1 MTDIDFDELDRAVS
15 GALRGPKPSSEQ
27 TSEAVSQPQTVQ
39 RTERTVL
46 SPAFSSPYSSGP
58 SPLVGSTPT
67 VAPTPTVAAPVIEP
81 IVSITPVTTP
91 AAPATPADSPAIS
104 TAPAARRSSGRFMD
118 MVHPS
123 SDMRSKNAVLT
134 SPVATRPEPSRP
146 QPVRSEATHLQTTP
160 VPQPIVPEPVQPE
173 APAWNEPLESPFLP
187 DAKVE
192 KRPLGGGDAAKTE
205 DTSDDIFD
213 FQGLLDDEPE
223 ELLLEAP
230 EAQERLEA
238 TTMPDPIDFA
248 AASSMSDP
256 VNATDYDVE
265 PTTNDV
271 PFTPPVAVVAEPEV
285 TAVYEAPVSRVAPEE
300 PIGPTSITPQY
311 KEQPSSN
318 QETGAMYDTES
329 YHQPVSQPVKKKS
342 GWLTV
347 LWILLLV
354 IIGAGAGFAVFTYVL
369 PML

>member
-15 GALRGPKPSSEQ
+15 GVLGGSKSSTEP
-27 TSEAVSQPQTVQ
+27 TNEPTSQPQTIQ

-46 SPAFSSPYSSGP
+46 SPAFSSPYSAGP

-67 VAPTPTVAAPVIEP
+67 VSPAPTVDAPVIEP
-81 IVSITPVTTP
+81 IVASTPVAPSTP
-91 AAPATPADSPAIS
+91 APSPTVS

-123 SDMRSKNAVLT
+123 SDMRSKTAVLT

-146 QPVRSEATHLQTTP
+146 QSVRPEATHLQTAP
-160 VPQPIVPEPVQPE
+160 VAQPIVSEPVLPKV
-173 APAWNEPLESPFLP
+173 PAWNEPLESPFLP

-192 KRPLGGGDAAKTE
+192 KRPLGGGDASKTE

-230 EAQERLEA
+230 EVQERLEA

-248 AASSMSDP
+248 AASSESDS
-256 VNATDYDVE
+256 ADSTSFDVE
-265 PTTNDV
+265 PTTNDT
-271 PFTPPVAVVAEPEV
+271 PFTPPVAPVVTEPQNEP
-285 TAVYEAPVSRVAPEE
+285 VYEAPTTRVVPEE

-347 LWILLLV
+347 LWILLLI